1 MCIRDRA
8 KIEELSSATDDVDID
23 VAEEI
28 SVLQTKCNKLTE
40 SIFAKLDPWQVSQV
54 ARHPNRPFT
63 QDYIEAIFTEFEEM
77 HGDRSFADDPA
88 IITGIGRLRGQA
100 VAIIGHQKG
109 RDTKGNLHR
118 NFGMPKP
125 EGYRKALRVMK
136 FAEKFHLPL
145 ITLIDTCLLY
155 TSDAADE

>member
-1 MCIRDRA
+1 MNPSYLAFEQPIADLQA

-63 QDYIEAIFTEFEEM
+63 QDYIEAIFTEF
-77 HGDRSFADDPA
+77 
-88 IITGIGRLRGQA
+88 
-100 VAIIGHQKG
+100 
-109 RDTKGNLHR
+109 
-118 NFGMPKP
+118 
-125 EGYRKALRVMK
+125 
-136 FAEKFHLPL
+136 
-145 ITLIDTCLLY
+145 
-155 TSDAADE
+155 